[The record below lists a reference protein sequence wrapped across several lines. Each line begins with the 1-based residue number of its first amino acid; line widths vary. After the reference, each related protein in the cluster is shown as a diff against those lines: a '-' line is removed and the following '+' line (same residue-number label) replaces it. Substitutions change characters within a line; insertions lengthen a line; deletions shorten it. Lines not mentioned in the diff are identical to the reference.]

1 MSMVNLRGRV
11 AYVFEEE
18 NFDIDQIVGVKNIRI
33 SDAEA
38 LAKVAMNAYD
48 ERFAELMR
56 PGDLLVGAANFG
68 YGHPHYPPMIA
79 MRKLGISAVIAESFS
94 PGYWWGEM
102 AEGFPQIEC
111 PGITRLVNRWDEI
124 EVDWQR
130 RRVINL
136 SQGTELMFRSFSQ
149 SDLHVLEAGGLI
161 PYIKQQRRCQ

>member
-1 MSMVNLRGRV
+1 MSLLNLRGRV

-18 NFDIDQIVGVKNIRI
+18 NFDIDQIVGVKNIRT

-38 LAKVAMNAYD
+38 LAKLAMSAYD
-48 ERFAELMR
+48 EHFARDMR
-56 PGDLLVGAANFG
+56 AGDVLVGAANFG

-79 MRKLGISAVIAESFS
+79 MRQLGITAVIAESFS

-111 PGITRLVNRWDEI
+111 PGITRLVKRWDEI

-130 RRVINL
+130 RRVINH
-136 SQGTELMFRSFSQ
+136 SQGTELTFRPFSQ

-161 PYIKQQRRCQ
+161 PYIKQQRQCR

>member
-1 MSMVNLRGRV
+1 MSLVNLRGRV

-33 SDAEA
+33 SDAEV

-48 ERFAELMR
+48 EHFAERMR

-79 MRKLGISAVIAESFS
+79 MRKLGITAVIAESFS

-102 AEGFPQIEC
+102 AEGFAQIEC
-111 PGITRLVNRWDEI
+111 PGITQLVNRWDEI
-124 EVDWQR
+124 EVVWKE
-130 RRVINL
+130 RRVINH
-136 SQGTELMFRSFSQ
+136 SRGTELIFKPFSA
-149 SDLHVLEAGGLI
+149 SDFAVLEAGGLI
-161 PYIKQQRRCQ
+161 PYLKLKRQCP

>member
-1 MSMVNLRGRV
+1 MSLVNLRGRV
-11 AYVFEEE
+11 AYVFNEE

-38 LAKVAMNAYD
+38 LAKVAMNTYD
-48 ERFAELMR
+48 EHFAERMR

-79 MRKLGISAVIAESFS
+79 MRKLGIRAVIAESFS

-124 EVDWQR
+124 EVDWDR
-130 RRVINL
+130 RRVINH
-136 SQGTELMFRSFSQ
+136 SQDSELTFKPFSQ
-149 SDLHVLEAGGLI
+149 SDLLVLEAGGLI
-161 PYIKQQRRCQ
+161 PYIKQKRQC